1 VIDVSEVPQ
10 HIGEEA
16 LQEIEVMCKMESPYI
31 VGYYESFIDGQKINI
46 VLEYCMMGD
55 LNSMVEKQK
64 ILNKPLIENIIWKI
78 FIHLCLGIQYLHSK
92 NIVHRDL
99 KSLNI
104 FMLKENIAKI
114 GDLGCVMIMPEKEPQ
129 TPIKVIDEEKKE
141 MKNTGLDNDIDPE
154 ALGLKN

>member
-1 VIDVSEVPQ
+1 
-10 HIGEEA
+10 
-16 LQEIEVMCKMESPYI
+16 MESPYI

-114 GDLGCVMIMPEKEPQ
+114 GDLGCVMIMPEKELQQPS
-129 TPIKVIDEEKKE
+129 KVIDEEKKE
-141 MKNTGLDNDIDPE
+141 MKDIALDNDIDPE
-154 ALGLKN
+154 ALGLGLKN